1 LASPKLPRFRTREA
15 KCGGWIKKPGSIDE
29 ESRMFITFLFFGL
42 NALAAGCNQSGV
54 CVGDASYAFYR
65 GAVHAGNVKGVRDE
79 SILFLTKGEA
89 KASSIDPKN
98 VATVKPGACLAT
110 DDACVGYKSTRKQEN
125 GGTVSGKIVGIYTTG
140 YVVVNE
146 SGTLTSLAPGSFDT
160 LVSAMAVPENPAPPP
175 VAVDPDAG
183 KSLDELAAEAKKGQ
197 PLKLQDLLKFWIA
210 GDAHPG
216 GPNPFTACLDRDQEN
231 HPAKHTNDWFLTS
244 DCAPDTLYSWGP
256 MKKIRDL
263 ESSIGAGAWKKR
275 PFFNDALFLAE
286 SPASSFGY
294 GSGDDA
300 GGYAIRAKIRHGVRF
315 KFLREAP
322 TCATYE
328 EAEASNTVYIHIF
341 TNDHGDGKQ
350 SSGQDFVLCSSGP
363 LESWS
368 YGTKQFYDEL
378 VNDVVRIRDPSRKND
393 HISYMTRPDAH
404 GKFQPAIFELG
415 SDGHPFSTG
424 QLINTLKLQLT
435 LSSESGGKVYYNPKL
450 RDSPGASEAAFKT
463 RLPSWFNT
471 SR

>member
-1 LASPKLPRFRTREA
+1 MLLSL
-15 KCGGWIKKPGSIDE
+15 
-29 ESRMFITFLFFGL
+29 LFSLG
-42 NALAAGCNQSGV
+42 ALAADCNHEGV

-65 GAVHAGNVKGVRDE
+65 GAVHAGTVKGVRDQT
-79 SILFLTKGEA
+79 ILLLTKGEA

-98 VATVKPGACLAT
+98 VATTKPGACLT
-110 DDACVGYKSTRKQEN
+110 GDDACVGYKSSRKDDS
-125 GGTVSGKIVGIYTTG
+125 GAAVSGRVVGIFSTG

-146 SGTLTSLAPGSFDT
+146 AGLLNSLAPSAFDS
-160 LVSAMAVPENPAPPP
+160 LVSPVPPPANPPPPP

-183 KSLDELAAEAKKGQ
+183 KSLVELAAEAKKGQ
-197 PLKLQDLLKFWIA
+197 SIKLQDLLKFWVA
-210 GDAHPG
+210 ADAHPD
-216 GPNPFTACLDRDQEN
+216 GPNPFTACLDRDQSN
-231 HPAKHTNDWFLTS
+231 HPAKHTDDWHLTN

-256 MKKIRDL
+256 IKKIRDL
-263 ESSIGAGAWKKR
+263 EASIGPGAWKKR

-294 GSGDDA
+294 GSSDDE
-300 GGYAIRAKIRHGVRF
+300 GGYAIRVKLRPGVRF
-315 KFLREAP
+315 KFLRSAP
-322 TCATYE
+322 ECTTYD
-328 EAEASNTVYIHIF
+328 EAEAGNTVYIHIF
-341 TNDHGDGKQ
+341 TNDHGDGKM

-378 VNDVVRIRDPSRKND
+378 VNDVIRIRDPARRND

-404 GKFQPAIFELG
+404 GRFQPAIFELG
-415 SDGHPFSTG
+415 SDGHPFSVG

-435 LSSESGGKVYYNPKL
+435 VSAETGGKVYYSPKL
-450 RDSPGASEAAFKT
+450 RDSPATAEAAFKT
-463 RLPSWFNT
+463 RMPSWFNT

>member
-1 LASPKLPRFRTREA
+1 
-15 KCGGWIKKPGSIDE
+15 
-29 ESRMFITFLFFGL
+29 MFITLLFYYLSAF
-42 NALAAGCNQSGV
+42 AADCNQSGI
-54 CVGDASYAFYR
+54 CVGDASYAFYH
-65 GAVHAGNVKGVRDE
+65 GAVHAGTVKGARDE

-89 KASSIDPKN
+89 KASSFDPKN
-98 VATVKPGACLAT
+98 VANVKVGACLLT
-110 DDACVGYKSTRKQEN
+110 EDACVGYKSTRKGEN
-125 GGTVSGKIVGIYTTG
+125 GVAVVGKVVGIFSTG

-146 SGTLTSLAPGSFDT
+146 AGKLTSLAPGSFES
-160 LVSAMAVPENPAPPP
+160 LVSPVPVVENPPPPP
-175 VAVDPDAG
+175 VAVDPDSG
-183 KSLDELAAEAKKGQ
+183 KSLEDLAVEAKRGKA
-197 PLKLQDLLKFWIA
+197 LKLQDLLKFWVA

-216 GPNPFTACLDRDQEN
+216 GPNPFTACLDRDQEH
-231 HPAKHTNDWFLTS
+231 HPAQPTD
-244 DCAPDTLYSWGP
+244 DWGP

-263 ESSIGAGAWKKR
+263 EGSIGAGAWAKR

-294 GSGDDA
+294 GSDDDA
-300 GGYAIRAKIRHGVRF
+300 GGYAFRAKIRPGVRF
-315 KFLREAP
+315 KFLRDAP
-322 TCATYE
+322 ACTSYE

-350 SSGQDFVLCSSGP
+350 ISGQDFVLCSSGP

-368 YGTKQFYDEL
+368 YGTKQFYDEF
-378 VNDVVRIRDPSRKND
+378 VNDVVRIRDPARKND

-424 QLINTLKLQLT
+424 QLINSLKLQLV
-435 LSSESGGKVYYNPKL
+435 LSAESGGKVYYNPKL
-450 RDSPGASEAAFKT
+450 RASPGTAEAAFKT